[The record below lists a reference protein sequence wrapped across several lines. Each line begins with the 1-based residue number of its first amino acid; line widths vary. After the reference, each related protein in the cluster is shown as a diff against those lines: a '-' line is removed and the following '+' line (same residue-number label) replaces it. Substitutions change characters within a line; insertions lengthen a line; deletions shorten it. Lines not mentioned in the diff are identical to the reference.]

1 MPQLTNED
9 FLSIL
14 DIGIAVAGEK
24 DRNKLLDM
32 IIDKGMELTRCDAGT
47 LYILKENKLHFKIM
61 KTISQGVDKGRN
73 GEVIEIP
80 AVPLKEENI
89 CAYTA
94 IHKKPLNIEDVY
106 FSDEFDFSGPKNYD
120 KIG

>member
-1 MPQLTNED
+1 MPKFTNQD

-32 IIDKGMELTRCDAGT
+32 IIDKGMELTNCDAGT
-47 LYILKENKLHFKIM
+47 LYILKDQKLHFKIM

-73 GEVIEIP
+73 GEVMEIP
-80 AVPLKEENI
+80 APQNTPSEVPLIAQTEDPSIAIKEQKRKEEEEKARQEEI
-89 CAYTA
+89 
-94 IHKKPLNIEDVY
+94 
-106 FSDEFDFSGPKNYD
+106 
-120 KIG
+120 